1 MMNLR
6 IALRVVDIE
15 KEDSTDDLA
24 HRYFARK
31 AQTCGDF
38 WSRICVANQ
47 NMSRKRPA
55 DTRDP
60 YLVGLALF
68 ARRSSFRQLLLACT
82 CAGILVIP
90 LAGCKSAVDKKPPSP
105 AVVEAAAVVP
115 KPIRLSDD
123 FNGRVASIN
132 SVDVRARVTGYVD
145 KVAYREGD
153 NVKRGD
159 LLFIIDPRPY
169 RDALDSAKASL
180 ERERAAAAFA
190 AIQAKRAQV
199 LNASKAI
206 SQEEYQNRDSDLS
219 QSTARV
225 HEAESAVATAEL
237 NLSFTEVRSP
247 VAGRTSRAQLT
258 RGNLAQAD
266 QTVLTT
272 VVSQDPVYVY
282 FDCDEQSYL
291 RFQKRVH
298 RGSGVSSANPV
309 HVALANETGFPHAG
323 RIDFLD
329 NEVNPSTGTI
339 RARVILPNSDH
350 LLTPGLYARVQLEST
365 GTVQALLVD
374 DKAILTDQDQKY
386 VYVVGPGNVAQ
397 RKNVVTGSMADGLR
411 LIQSGLAPGDKVI
424 VGGLQQIYFPG
435 APIAPQEVAMGSVT
449 ASSTST
455 PAQEARK

>member
-1 MMNLR
+1 MNPR
-6 IALRVVDIE
+6 SAFRAVYTGNEIANDN
-15 KEDSTDDLA
+15 TA
-24 HRYFARK
+24 HPHASRGARSY
-31 AQTCGDF
+31 GV
-38 WSRICVANQ
+38 SRAMRCVANQ
-47 NMSRKRPA
+47 CREREIATDSASRISSRH
-55 DTRDP
+55 
-60 YLVGLALF
+60 LMLAVSYAMVL
-68 ARRSSFRQLLLACT
+68 ASSFTLT
-82 CAGILVIP
+82 
-90 LAGCKSAVDKKPPSP
+90 GCKSAPDKKPASP
-105 AVVEAAAVVP
+105 AAVEVAAVMP
-115 KPIRLSDD
+115 KPIRLSDE

-132 SVDVRARVTGYVD
+132 SVEVRARVTGYVD

-153 NVKRGD
+153 SVKQGD

-169 RDALDSAKASL
+169 RDALESAKASL

-190 AIQAKRAQV
+190 GIQSKRAQA

-206 SQEEYQNRDSDLS
+206 SLEEYQNRDSDLS

-225 HEAESAVATAEL
+225 HEAEAAVATAEL

-247 VAGRTSRAQLT
+247 VVGRTSRAPLT

-272 VVSQDPVYVY
+272 VVSQDPLYVY

-291 RFQKRVH
+291 RFQERAH
-298 RGSGVSSANPV
+298 HGNGVSSANPV
-309 HVALANETGFPHAG
+309 HVALADETGFPHVG

-339 RARVILPNSDH
+339 RARVILPNPDH

-365 GTVQALLVD
+365 SIVQALLVD
-374 DKAILTDQDQKY
+374 DKAILTDQNQQY

-397 RKNVVTGSMADGLR
+397 RKDVVTGGMADGLR
-411 LIQSGLAPGDKVI
+411 LIRSGLAPGDRV
-424 VGGLQQIYFPG
+424 VVSGFQQIYFPG
-435 APIAPQEVAMGSVT
+435 APITPKDIAMASLT

-455 PAQEARK
+455 LAQEASK